1 MMPPEVAPLVKS
13 LPTSAGDA
21 GDAGDM
27 GPFPSQEDPLEEET
41 ATHVSILAWRTP
53 CTEEPGRLGYRVT
66 KSQT

>member
-1 MMPPEVAPLVKS
+1 
-13 LPTSAGDA
+13 
-21 GDAGDM
+21 M

-53 CTEEPGRLGYRVT
+53 CTEEPGRLGYGVT